1 MPRPAQ
7 YGETL
12 AREVDLRIAAAVANT
27 AAITALPAADR
38 VDGLLIL
45 ETTNGSSWWFDDD
58 STAVAGPSVLVPD
71 AGSGRWLA
79 TGGSVAS
86 GVGAVNLL
94 TVRGATTA
102 NIADL
107 AVFTVAAVDGLTYTE
122 GQRILVK
129 NQTATEDNGPYRV
142 GAVALGTAALTRV
155 GEADASAEVT
165 AGMLIWV
172 SEGSAG
178 GDKWFYLTTND
189 AIVLGTTS
197 LTYVQTP
204 TAVELAS
211 VETRLSSTEVID
223 SQGDSSLTLITSSVE
238 TRLSSTEVVDS
249 DADSSL
255 TLITSSIETRLS
267 STEVVDSDADSS
279 LTLITSSIETR
290 LSSTEVVDS
299 DADSS
304 LTLITS
310 SIETRL
316 SSTEVVDSTADS
328 SLTVSVGTL
337 RPGVPMINRLVMLG
351 APGAIAE
358 GDTVTIGG
366 DVYEFRS
373 SNTPPIGGTAGRIW
387 VYQGGDSAASRV
399 NFINAVNNV
408 VDAVNIAYDGAVT
421 ESMIAV
427 AGTTL
432 GTVDVRSAVAIGGAI
447 GPSAVATA
455 TTEVLTEVG
464 DVWDEVTMYG
474 GQADGPTQL
483 QMTTVTLSAGMINQG
498 FLEVEFDF
506 TPTVAWLMNR
516 NRAQDEAYTIT
527 ANRVV
532 LTLAGGGAP
541 NNQAADVLDI
551 VVQA

>member
-299 DADSS
+299 
-304 LTLITS
+304 
-310 SIETRL
+310 
-316 SSTEVVDSTADS
+316 TADS